1 MVKILT
7 IAAMILL
14 TAAVFVNAKP
24 QENGN
29 PDGERMVGNGEFAE
43 KILDDIRAKDP
54 NEAARLEQLREENP
68 RQFRMELRK
77 IAMKDMPMGEP
88 DMRLDRKGRGGEMRM
103 PGGQDGMPGMMPGG
117 RGGMPGMATERAH
130 MMEGQLMTW
139 LKKNEPAEAN
149 SLAALKGKDPQAY
162 MRKIM
167 IDARKYRQIMD
178 VEETNPA
185 LAEVLKKELKLKE
198 HRNELLEKF
207 RATEDAKQKET
218 IKAEL
223 KDVLSQTFDV
233 SLQKQQIKYEELKK
247 RLEELQKNVNKSQ
260 TELENFKNNKDAL
273 VDKELENIISP
284 SGQFNWD

>member
-1 MVKILT
+1 MKSMVKILT

-88 DMRLDRKGRGGEMRM
+88 DMRLDRKGRGAEMRM
-103 PGGQDGMPGMMPGG
+103 PGGPDGMPGG
-117 RGGMPGMATERAH
+117 RGGMPGMAMERAH

-139 LKKNEPAEAN
+139 LTKNEPAEAN
-149 SLAALKGKDPQAY
+149 SLTALKGKDPQAY

>member
-88 DMRLDRKGRGGEMRM
+88 DMRLDRKGRGAEMRM
-103 PGGQDGMPGMMPGG
+103 PGGPDGMPGG
-117 RGGMPGMATERAH
+117 RGGMPGMAMERAH

-139 LKKNEPAEAN
+139 LTKNEPAEAN
-149 SLAALKGKDPQAY
+149 SLTALKGKDPQAY